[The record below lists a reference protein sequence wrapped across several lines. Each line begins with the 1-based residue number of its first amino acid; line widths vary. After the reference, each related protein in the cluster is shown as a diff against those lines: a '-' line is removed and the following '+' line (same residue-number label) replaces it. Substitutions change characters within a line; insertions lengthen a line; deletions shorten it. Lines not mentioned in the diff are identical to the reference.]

1 MGETATDDQMTAGQT
16 GQAGQAGQTDQAG
29 QDAAENGGEANGL
42 EIMYES
48 TESPAEVGANSD
60 DTAREVAAR
69 HMGRLLYAPV
79 NTWSRYT
86 FHENDPHPFAPSRP
100 TPTRG

>member
-1 MGETATDDQMTAGQT
+1 MSETATDNQMPAGQSD
-16 GQAGQAGQTDQAG
+16 QAGQTNQP
-29 QDAAENGGEANGL
+29 AAAHTTKPGGM

-48 TESPAEVGANSD
+48 TASPAEVGATPD

-69 HMGRLLYAPV
+69 HLGRLLYAPV
-79 NTWSRYT
+79 NTWSRYV

-100 TPTRG
+100 IAGRA

>member
-1 MGETATDDQMTAGQT
+1 MSETATGNQMPAGQSD
-16 GQAGQAGQTDQAG
+16 QAGQTDQPA
-29 QDAAENGGEANGL
+29 QAAATNSTEPGGM

-48 TESPAEVGANSD
+48 TASPAEVGATPD

-69 HMGRLLYAPV
+69 HLGRLLYAPV
-79 NTWSRYT
+79 NTWSRYV

-100 TPTRG
+100 VPGRA

>member
-1 MGETATDDQMTAGQT
+1 MSETATGDQMTAGQS
-16 GQAGQAGQTDQAG
+16 GQTDQAG
-29 QDAAENGGEANGL
+29 QTNQVAATDSAAANGL

-48 TESPAEVGANSD
+48 TESPAEVGANPE

-69 HMGRLLYAPV
+69 HLGRLLYAPV